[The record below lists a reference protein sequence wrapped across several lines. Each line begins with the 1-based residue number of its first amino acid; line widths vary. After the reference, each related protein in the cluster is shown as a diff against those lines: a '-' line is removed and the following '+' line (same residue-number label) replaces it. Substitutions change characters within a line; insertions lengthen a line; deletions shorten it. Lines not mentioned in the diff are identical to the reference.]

1 MLRLSVQALGATGS
15 LLWGGGIGLLLLGV
29 LDGSVVPSFG
39 TLDQFAGILAARN
52 EPLWFYYA
60 VMSTLGAMI
69 GASVHLFLP
78 AATEVSINAN

>member
-15 LLWGGGIGLLLLGV
+15 LLWGRGIGLLLLGV